1 MDYKLINQI
10 LSLTKSLSLEERRVF
25 LRSGKGK
32 PLYID
37 LFKIFLKYIDSSKAK
52 ENIETDA
59 LNLDG
64 VLNDNKEYLLKNLID
79 YVNIIEKKQNPEYFE
94 IKQNIESVTALYNRG
109 QFEIA
114 HELINKTYKKLK
126 KIKPNGTNYHLFLQ
140 YINQIF
146 EIQSKRHDAVTR
158 SLTSSFNEKEAL
170 EWLNRLTKAAAN
182 YISPSN
188 SEKEISS
195 DFNSNLFF
203 NLLNEYLFAKEEF
216 ADLELDLES
225 LRFDAIT
232 DERINKKR
240 EETIIV
246 FKILQDLFKLKAG
259 IRLNDPDRIHHL
271 LISLEN
277 SSFFFKERNYQTFI
291 FLAMQIFEFRLEMA
305 LNTKDFKVF
314 KDVEFIFNI
323 KQNDLKLFSEKEIE
337 GVALRIEVN
346 KGIVLLLTEEYEKA
360 YKHFS
365 SIPMPHKIDLELK
378 YYIKL
383 YELLCYRMNMKEL
396 DLDKFDKDLAY
407 LKNIKYLGSSYS
419 KAFYKLIEKN
429 ADGKNLTNEAGTFL
443 DKNIPETAFEKVSH
457 YWIQQI
463 QPK

>member
-10 LSLTKSLSLEERRVF
+10 ISLTKTLSKKERDAF

-37 LFKIFLKYIDSSKAK
+37 LFKLFLKHIDSSKAK
-52 ENIETDA
+52 ENIEIDA
-59 LNLDG
+59 LHLNG

-79 YVNIIEKKQNPEYFE
+79 FVNEIEKKQNPEYFE
-94 IKQNIESVTALYNRG
+94 IKQNIESITALYNRG

-114 HELINKTYKKLK
+114 HELISKTYKKLK

-146 EIQSKRHDAVTR
+146 EIQSKRYDAVTR
-158 SLTSSFNEKEAL
+158 SFATDFNEKETL

-182 YISPSN
+182 YIVPSS
-188 SEKEISS
+188 SEKEVSS
-195 DFNSNLFF
+195 DFKSNLFF
-203 NLLNEYLFAKEEF
+203 NLLNEYLYFKEEF
-216 ADLELDLES
+216 ADIESNLES
-225 LRFDAIT
+225 LRFDAIS
-232 DERINKKR
+232 DERANKKR

-277 SSFFFKERNYQTFI
+277 SSFFLKECNYQTFI
-291 FLAMQIFEFRLEMA
+291 FLVMQIYEFRMEIA
-305 LNTKDFKVF
+305 LNTKDFQLF
-314 KDVEFIFNI
+314 KDSEFIFDI
-323 KQNDLKLFSEKEIE
+323 KQNDLKLFSENEIE

-346 KGIVLLLTEEYEKA
+346 KGIVFLLTEEYERA

-365 SIPMPHKIDLELK
+365 SIPIPNKTDLELK

-383 YELLCYRMNMKEL
+383 YELLCYRMNIKEL
-396 DLDKFDKDLAY
+396 DLVKFDKDLAY
-407 LKNIKYLGSSYS
+407 LKNIKYTGSLYS
-419 KAFYKLIEKN
+419 KTFYKLIEKN
-429 ADGKNLTNEAGTFL
+429 ADGKNLTSEGGLFL
-443 DKNIPETAFEKVSH
+443 NKKKPETAFEKVSH
-457 YWIQQI
+457 YWLQQI